1 VRSGRVKPKITKLV
15 FVSLLTTQQ
24 VERKSKDGLALNPN
38 KVSAALSSQT
48 VISVSQHY
56 KNPTQY
62 AGLVQI
68 GHHHNHRI
76 NI

>member
-24 VERKSKDGLALNPN
+24 EERKSKEGLALNPN
-38 KVSAALSSQT
+38 KVSALSSQT
-48 VISVSQHY
+48 VISVSQHN